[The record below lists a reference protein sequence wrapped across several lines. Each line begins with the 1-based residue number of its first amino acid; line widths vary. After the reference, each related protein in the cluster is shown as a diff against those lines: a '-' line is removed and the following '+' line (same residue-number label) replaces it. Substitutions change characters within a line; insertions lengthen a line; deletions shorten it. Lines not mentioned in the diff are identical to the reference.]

1 MEITWKIINGEGK
14 EERAGWKVQRIR
26 SIKSV
31 RNRQGECKNSM
42 GNVEAKELICMTH
55 GHELGGGKLVGGGC
69 RAEGDNRDNCN
80 NIINKIY
87 FKIKKITVSSR
98 SFLDLPR
105 QSGLYSSRL
114 FEYLNKCSIWLQ
126 ILGQITRWKFLLA
139 AFCSVVLITGLVL
152 CIHNIKETALT
163 QGQSPE
169 LLVTSIGSEFLIWKQ
184 VTCLPTD
191 E

>member
-1 MEITWKIINGEGK
+1 MDMNWEGENWWEGGAGQRGIT
-14 EERAGWKVQRIR
+14 
-26 SIKSV
+26 
-31 RNRQGECKNSM
+31 
-42 GNVEAKELICMTH
+42 
-55 GHELGGGKLVGGGC
+55 
-69 RAEGDNRDNCN
+69 DNCN